1 MNDWRVAAP
10 SIGQGQ
16 AWLADGVLE
25 LAYVHLL
32 ATLVESVRLR
42 ENLPWSMVT
51 GRRRSEDP

>member
-25 LAYVHLL
+25 LA
-32 ATLVESVRLR
+32 ALVESVRLR